1 MNLLR
6 IIRASFLFLL
16 LSLALRGSSQTAAI
30 NAGTTY
36 QTISGWGAS
45 TGVSEENPNL
55 TAAQADCFFSTTNG
69 SCASGNSI
77 GLSWIRI
84 QDNSTPNSAPDLPTL
99 LLAQARGACIE
110 LGFNNPTALSSSSY
124 ASISAYD
131 IAKIQYFQAQGLTN
145 ICAVSPI
152 NEPFNTGTT
161 GAAIDVFVASYLY
174 PQMVSA
180 GLGSIP
186 ITLPEGG
193 YWFYPESEDYVTP
206 CMNDS
211 NCKPHVSAVSGH
223 DYYDGN
229 MAGTSTYDG
238 FAIPSP
244 QTWTGCCAQYNVNL
258 PPSSTSGFNIWQTEV
273 NGGANGP
280 CGPSGDETLATF
292 DPSMSPD
299 ALTWAH
305 NIHDFL
311 TAQSGTQWLY
321 WNLVSG
327 YIDYISGDS
336 CNDGLWSSSD
346 NPAQRFYAIGNW
358 SRFVRPGW
366 VRISAT
372 ATPQSGVYLTAFMDK
387 SSGAFAIVSI
397 NTNSSSVSQQ
407 FGLTGISTTSVT
419 PWITSSTQN
428 LIQQSNVTVSSNSF
442 IYTLPASSVTTF
454 VAGAPNP
461 PTGLSAT
468 IAP

>member
-1 MNLLR
+1 MNSLQ

-16 LSLALRGSSQTAAI
+16 LSLAFSGHAQTATI

-45 TGVSEENPNL
+45 TGFNEQNTNM
-55 TAAQADCFFSTTNG
+55 TAAQADCFFSTNNG

-84 QDNSTPNSAPDLPTL
+84 QDNSTANSAPDLPTL

-110 LGFNNPTALSSSSY
+110 LGFNNNQLDSSSY
-124 ASISAYD
+124 SSIAAYD
-131 IAKIQYFQAQGLTN
+131 IAKIQYLQSQGLSN

-152 NEPFNTGTT
+152 NEPQNTGTT
-161 GAAIDVFVASYLY
+161 AAEIDTFVASYLY

-186 ITLPEGG
+186 IVI
-193 YWFYPESEDYVTP
+193 PESADWFATDYATT

-211 NCKPHVSAVSGH
+211 SCGPHIAAFGGHGYYSGAQ
-223 DYYDGN
+223 
-229 MAGTSTYDG
+229 AGSITVDG
-238 FAIPSP
+238 FA
-244 QTWTGCCAQYNVNL
+244 QTSGVPNCCVDFAANP
-258 PPSSTSGFNIWQTEV
+258 PPSSTSAKPLWETEQ

-280 CGPSGDETLATF
+280 CSVSLAAF
-292 DPSMSPD
+292 DSSMSD
-299 ALTWAH
+299 ALVWAH
-305 NIHDFL
+305 NNHDFL
-311 TAQSGTQWLY
+311 TALNGAQWLY
-321 WNLVSG
+321 WNLNSG
-327 YIDYISGDS
+327 YAG
-336 CNDGLWSSSD
+336 CNDGLTDTSF

-372 ATPQSGVYLTAFMDK
+372 ATPQSGVYLTVFMDK
-387 SSGAFAIVSI
+387 SSGAFAIVSV
-397 NTNSSSVSQQ
+397 NTNGSSVSQP
-407 FGLTGISTTSVT
+407 FSLTGLSTTSVT

-428 LIQQSNVTVSSNSF
+428 LIPQSNVTVSSNSF
-442 IYTLPASSVTTF
+442 TYTLPASSVTTF
-454 VAGAPNP
+454 VGGALNP
-461 PTGLSAT
+461 PTGLSVA